1 LGPVK
6 RWHQYTTAHDQGQ
19 CINYRLPAISIEQ
32 NGALVQIFRDALQI
46 FLCHVHRF
54 LLRFHG
60 FCDAN
65 IHLQFLLVVL
75 NGFHLNIDLIFQDV
89 GQFIVSGG
97 GGSGAIC
104 GIRQRRSATTI
115 TCTATLVDSGLFR
128 AKSLARSNNE

>member
-6 RWHQYTTAHDQGQ
+6 RWHQYTTAHDQRQ
-19 CINYRLPAISIEQ
+19 CINYRLPAISIER

-54 LLRFHG
+54 LLRFHW

-65 IHLQFLLVVL
+65 IRLQFLLVVL

-89 GQFIVSGG
+89 GQFFIVSG
-97 GGSGAIC
+97 

-128 AKSLARSNNE
+128 AKSLARSNNK